1 MHRIITD
8 FNTELLCIRLKVVG
22 KKKRRNNDA
31 CAYLKMSSDKMGLSE
46 IR

>member
-31 CAYLKMSSDKMGLSE
+31 CAYLSSDKMGLSE